1 MSSVNTVFLLPP
13 MLSVDCGQA
22 FFLLL
27 VSRFH
32 LYLVLAHA
40 RLLLH
45 QRLVIREQRCALAV
59 ALADRRRSCIRKRV
73 QAQLPVLR
81 QRSQHLE
88 VAQLSRIRSNALV
101 GQPKLVTQEGQSYQL
116 FSPNRAHLKQVLHE
130 HVAPKSS
137 MHEAINSTIS
147 TLLMS

>member
-1 MSSVNTVFLLPP
+1 MSSVNTVFLLPD

-40 RLLLH
+40 RLLLLY
-45 QRLVIREQRCALAV
+45 RLVIREQRCALAV
-59 ALADRRRSCIRKRV
+59 ALAHRRRSCIRKRV

-88 VAQLSRIRSNALV
+88 VAQLSRIRSNASWDSRSSLRKRARATSCSLPIELISNKCSMSTSLQNPECV
-101 GQPKLVTQEGQSYQL
+101 KPSIAQS
-116 FSPNRAHLKQVLHE
+116 AH
-130 HVAPKSS
+130 S
-137 MHEAINSTIS
+137 
-147 TLLMS
+147 

>member
-40 RLLLH
+40 RLLLQ

-59 ALADRRRSCIRKRV
+59 ALAHRRRSCIRKRV
-73 QAQLPVLR
+73 QAQLPLFR
-81 QRSQHLE
+81 QRSQHPE
-88 VAQLSRIRSNALV
+88 VAQLSRTRSNALV
-101 GQPKLVTQEGQSYQL
+101 GQLKLVTQEGQSYRC
-116 FSPNRAHLKQVLHE
+116 SPPTELISNKCSVSTSLPNPVCMKPSIAQSAH
-130 HVAPKSS
+130 S
-137 MHEAINSTIS
+137 
-147 TLLMS
+147 